1 MEAWYSVD
9 PAMGCLWSRTGMAL
23 AVALALATLKGVP
36 LAANGAL
43 AKECAD
49 HPVTINTPG
58 KTVRSQPPLAGVAR
72 PLPG

>member
-1 MEAWYSVD
+1 
-9 PAMGCLWSRTGMAL
+9 MAL